1 MRVAITQRVEIIS
14 DYDERRDCLDQAWT
28 NLLTEIGCDTV
39 PVPNKLPDIKNWLK
53 KQRIEAL
60 LLTGGND
67 LSYLYNACNPAPERD
82 ATEEQLLEWAAEYK
96 IPVLGV
102 CRGMQKLNHYLAGS
116 LSPIKN
122 HVSTRHIIF
131 PVENETLCSTFSFVN
146 SFHDWGIKPED
157 LSPSLRA
164 LAIAKDGTIEAV
176 AHFELPW
183 VGIMWH
189 PERENTLE
197 NKNNITLIK
206 KVFFDLNKDC
216 K

>member
-1 MRVAITQRVEIIS
+1 MRVAITQRVEVVS
-14 DYDERRDCLDQAWT
+14 GYGERRDCLDQSWT
-28 NLLTEIGCDTV
+28 DLLAETGCDLL
-39 PVPNKLPDIKNWLK
+39 PVPNNLSDVKHWLK
-53 KQRIEAL
+53 KQKVEAL

-67 LSYLYNACNPAPERD
+67 LSYLSDACNSAPERD
-82 ATEEQLLEWAAEYK
+82 ETEEQLLQWAAEYK

-116 LSPIKN
+116 LSPIQN
-122 HVSTRHIIF
+122 HVGTKHAIF

-146 SFHDWGIKPED
+146 SFHNWGIKPND

-164 LAIAKDGTIEAV
+164 LAIAEDGTIEAA

-189 PERENTLE
+189 PERENGSE
-197 NKNNITLIK
+197 KNNDITLIK
-206 KVFFDLNKDC
+206 TVFFELDKDS